1 MARQTI
7 RPYEMSVWGLQDDFI
22 ITLSAPNITH
32 KGQIIDP
39 VLTNKDDGTQ
49 ELSFSIPMYYF
60 HNNEIMENT
69 LWYNTTNGVLLVGQR
84 KIKVIFNK
92 GNNDEKVFEFV
103 ISKITE
109 THQDDGQLIC
119 EVEAEGLAFQELG
132 KTGYKLSL
140 TQDNFELE
148 YEEWFNK
155 PENERGEEPIASLN
169 YWADKIFEGTKWT
182 YEVQMNWSAYDGV
195 ASIEDNSAREN
206 AGLRRTDKV
215 YEEDYVSSWEVK
227 NGKLIPSKM
236 ISFREKARM
245 VSIEKSNRYNATQ
258 DLAEAFEVFCRYEYE
273 YDSNYHII
281 GRKCIFY
288 NTFLQEDGEHIDLQ
302 YAMNSKEISREMDS
316 SEITTKMYV
325 VPLEDDTTDSGLLTI
340 ADASANKT
348 GEDYI
353 LNFDYMYSIGAITQE
368 QYDEIQA
375 YERQMFILN
384 SKLTPLAKKIAEE
397 TEKANEISAQRS
409 ILVTSQSEALE
420 QMNNAQKMLDALLG
434 EDGILER
441 GVGKPDLVV
450 YLKDDGAN
458 TYHINISQE
467 GVISNTLKLFNAYS
481 NGALSEEAILT
492 EANKKYDE
500 NTGVLIGLQNLIA
513 PTNGSNRGYLTYS
526 YSPDL
531 HYKQI
536 YQAYATR
543 LANDQEKDKEL
554 EEQYNNLQE
563 LIKKNQEIYDVTL
576 AQKKKDVSEF
586 ERFMGSALKEGSWQA
601 ESYTD
606 YGNYYNVKLQVGG
619 MNAQA
624 KDLAFVWDKE
634 PFDGEQLGYYK
645 ETINEIKVNYFCIDL
660 TSVLPKIKDHI
671 DDLRFFCKKTQGDP
685 AEDISKIYSI
695 GSEMVYGFYQ
705 NSTGK
710 ITPVLLIL
718 DKTAQLADLKKAPSK
733 LGYVTAELNSEGIA
747 TVVQHELT
755 DTVEWFE
762 DFTQDFVYPRILIGS
777 SLAKTSYEDLGLK
790 YNDEEL
796 QKYYD
801 YSVLY
806 RDYLSYITLD
816 NNFVVSHGT
825 LVKELEITY
834 ILSNGALSLYLDAL
848 EVSKTNAQPKVSY
861 DVSISYMNKNII
873 AKLYKCLGVMVNVND
888 FELKFNNVEGYISE
902 LELHLESPW
911 EDKVTVKNYKTKFE
925 DLFGRIVASSEEM
938 KTNSYLYNT
947 AASAFNTNGSLKIE
961 NIQST
966 LSQADLTYAFMDGT
980 LTIDE
985 ENGIWGTSDRGVV
998 AYRGGGIF
1006 TATQKDGYGNWIWN
1020 TGITPEGINASLL
1033 RAGQIDTNAI
1043 RIFAGDNVA
1052 FQMNRDGLFAYRFDS
1067 KTGEPSE
1074 KEYVVH
1080 NGEGL
1085 FLVNKKGLL
1094 YTENG
1099 VEKTL
1104 TQDVN
1109 RVEISWYGLILRNL
1123 KNEAVFQADQAGN
1136 LTLTGKIEAKTGS
1149 IGGWDIT
1156 DNGLVSRNKT
1166 GSAGLYSSPLTKE
1179 DGSII
1184 NDRVFWVGQDTD
1196 DSSQPSFYVERD
1208 GTFYANNAILK
1219 GSISANS
1226 IIGGTGG
1233 STILDA
1239 IKKIEVVNLSG
1250 GQTFNYYND
1259 NLDGN
1264 ITVLPDILRFRIMTN
1279 SLSQEEMLREGATTR
1294 EWAFY
1299 YANSAGD
1306 WIEID
1311 LEANKDFIEFLPS
1324 YLTFTVNNKI
1334 MSLGETN
1341 ALVEAKDF
1349 KVVLKGRTQY
1359 LVDGYPAKTA
1369 DGKDLVDKD
1378 YEAIF
1383 TLRNRDYGINKFLS
1397 LIDPQSY
1404 TFVEDMN
1411 NGISY
1416 ASSASFSVI
1425 LKNIDIAEGT
1435 WVIDGTEIQGET
1447 VVSGNSGEGEST
1459 TKGGSTMIV
1468 PEINMNDG
1476 IWYIDDV
1483 EVKNGDT
1490 ITDNGGSTSGSIIIT
1505 TEAQPDGS
1513 IKSTITVPHT
1523 RVPEGGQITLR
1534 FQLNKASRTAF
1545 LFKNKNGADSISVV
1559 LRSSTGTAFIN
1570 GEGSAELSAELY
1582 FGAQRMNDDT
1592 STSNY
1597 YYVWKKDGVALSTI
1611 NVGTKDADTGSTII
1625 TTYSRIKVH
1634 EAIFNYPKIV
1644 VSPDNFEKKADYS
1657 CYIFSSSDEA
1667 IDEYLKNN
1675 EEGLETK
1682 DNF

>member
-39 VLTNKDDGTQ
+39 ILTNKDDGTQ
-49 ELSFSIPMYYF
+49 EFSFSIPMYYF
-60 HNNEIMENT
+60 HNNEMMENP

-140 TQDNFELE
+140 TQENFELE

-227 NGKLIPSKM
+227 NDKLVPSKM

-281 GRKCIFY
+281 GRKCVFY

-375 YERQMFILN
+375 YERQMFLLN

-397 TEKANEISAQRS
+397 IEKANEISAQRS
-409 ILVTSQSEALE
+409 VLVTSQSEALE

-450 YLKDDGAN
+450 YLKDDGVN

-481 NGALSEEAILT
+481 NGALSEEVILT

-500 NTGVLIGLQNLIA
+500 DTGVLIGLQNLTA

-563 LIKKNQEIYDVTL
+563 FIKKNQEIYDATL

-619 MNAQA
+619 ASTQA
-624 KDLAFVWDKE
+624 KDLTFIWDKE

-645 ETINEIKVNYFCIDL
+645 ETINETKINYFCIDL
-660 TSVLPKIKDHI
+660 TNVLSKIKGHI

-733 LGYVTAELNSEGIA
+733 LGYITAELNSEGIA

-755 DTVEWFE
+755 DTVVWFE
-762 DFTQDFVYPRILIGS
+762 DFTQTFVYPRILIGS

-790 YNDEEL
+790 YNDKEL

-801 YSVLY
+801 YSILY
-806 RDYLSYITLD
+806 RDYLPYITLD
-816 NNFVVSHGT
+816 NNFVVSSGS
-825 LVKELEITY
+825 LSKELEITY

-848 EVSKTNAQPKVSY
+848 EVSKTNSQPKVSY

-888 FELKFNNVEGYISE
+888 FELKFDNVEGYISE

-1043 RIFAGDNVA
+1043 RIFAGDNVR
-1052 FQMNRDGLFAYRFDS
+1052 FQLNGDGLYAYRFNTVDGAPDD
-1067 KTGEPSE
+1067 KA
-1074 KEYVVH
+1074 YVVH

-1085 FLVNKKGLL
+1085 FLTNKKG
-1094 YTENG
+1094 YIYQDATGQEH
-1099 VEKTL
+1099 TL
-1104 TQDVN
+1104 EQDVD
-1109 RVEISWYGLILRNL
+1109 RVEISWDGLILRNL
-1123 KNEAVFQADQAGN
+1123 ANEAVFQADQSGN
-1136 LTLTGKIEAKTGS
+1136 LSITGKISAREGS
-1149 IGGWDIT
+1149 IGGWLIEDR
-1156 DNGLVSRNKT
+1156 GLVSKDGT
-1166 GSAGLYSSPLTKE
+1166 AGLYSSPLYDEEGNQADKR
-1179 DGSII
+1179 I
-1184 NDRVFWVGQDTD
+1184 FWVGQDTTD
-1196 DSSQPSFYVERD
+1196 KTKPSFYVEND
-1208 GTFYANNAILK
+1208 GTFYANHAIIK

-1226 IIGGTGG
+1226 IIGGTSG
-1233 STILDA
+1233 SDVLNA
-1239 IKKIEVVNLSG
+1239 IKKIEVANLSG
-1250 GQTFNYYND
+1250 GQTFSYYND

-1264 ITVLPDILRFRIMTN
+1264 FTVLPDILRFRIFTN
-1279 SLSQEEMLREGATTR
+1279 SLTEEEMKREGATAR
-1294 EWAFY
+1294 EWGFY
-1299 YANSAGD
+1299 YKKGD
-1306 WIEID
+1306 NWIAID
-1311 LEANKDFIEFLPS
+1311 LEAQKDMIEFNEG
-1324 YLTFTVNNKI
+1324 YLTFTVKNTI
-1334 MSLGETN
+1334 MTLGEEEG
-1341 ALVEAKDF
+1341 AGLVEAKDF
-1349 KVVLKGRTQY
+1349 KVVLKGRTPH
-1359 LVDGYPAKTA
+1359 LEDGYAVE
-1369 DGKDLVDKD
+1369 GKYDNKD

-1397 LIDPQSY
+1397 LIEPQSY
-1404 TFVEDMN
+1404 TFIEN
-1411 NGISY
+1411 LNAGISY
-1416 ASSASFSVI
+1416 APSASFSVI
-1425 LKNIDIAEGT
+1425 LKNIDVSQGT
-1435 WVIDGTEIQGET
+1435 WVIDGTEVNAET
-1447 VVSGNSGEGEST
+1447 TVSGGSDEGEST
-1459 TKGGSTMIV
+1459 AKGGSTMVV
-1468 PEINMNDG
+1468 PEILLTDG
-1476 IWYIDDV
+1476 TWFIDDT
-1483 EVKNGDT
+1483 EVKDGDT
-1490 ITDNGGSTSGSIIIT
+1490 VSGNVEEPAGKILITYETL
-1505 TEAQPDGS
+1505 ADGS
-1513 IKSTITVPHT
+1513 VKSTITVPHT
-1523 RVPEGGQITLR
+1523 KVEEGGQIALR

-1545 LFKNKNGADSISVV
+1545 VFKTKTGADSVSVV
-1559 LRSSTGTAFIN
+1559 VRSSTGTSFIN
-1570 GEGSAELSAELY
+1570 GEGSANLTAELY
-1582 FGAQRMNDDT
+1582 FGAQKMNGDDAVNT
-1592 STSNY
+1592 Y

-1611 NVGTKDADTGSTII
+1611 NIEEKDPDTGTSTIK
-1625 TTYSRIKVH
+1625 TLTR
-1634 EAIFNYPKIV
+1634 ATNRATIFNYKTILIT
-1644 VSPDNFEKKADYS
+1644 PDDFGKKADYS
-1657 CYIFSSSDEA
+1657 CYMFSTVDEA
-1667 IDEYLKNN
+1667 IDEYMRNN
-1675 EEGLETK
+1675 EEHLEEK
-1682 DNF
+1682 EGNF